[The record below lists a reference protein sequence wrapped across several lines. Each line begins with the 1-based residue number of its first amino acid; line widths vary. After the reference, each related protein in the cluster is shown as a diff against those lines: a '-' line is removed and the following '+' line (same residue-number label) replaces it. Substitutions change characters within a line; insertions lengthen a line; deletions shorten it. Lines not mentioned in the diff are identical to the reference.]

1 MTSQELKDLAAEIDE
16 IRINQPAVALAEL
29 RSALSAIADHLYFR
43 QIEIERNQS

>member
-16 IRINQPAVALAEL
+16 IRIDQPAVALAEL

-43 QIEIERNQS
+43 QIEIERTR